1 MGEKRRSGVRAGPL
15 PAAVYALIAV
25 LFLNGATGTLFFAHA
40 RPDPLAKADA
50 IVVLGGEHD
59 GREAYGLK
67 LAGQGYA
74 PTVLMSDP
82 YGPRDPVMK
91 RYCRRQADIEVICRP
106 PVPSTTRGE
115 ALMTRALAEQRG
127 WRSVIVIS
135 WRYHLPRARRIFDGC
150 FGAPDRS
157 VIMRDVPRTYR
168 FSVAQWQYTFLY
180 QYGGFVKAEVQGSCD
195 SAT

>member
-40 RPDPLAKADA
+40 RPDPLAKVDA

-91 RYCRRQADIEVICRP
+91 RYCRHQADIEVICRP

-135 WRYHLPRARRIFDGC
+135 WRYHLPRARRIFDVC
-150 FGAPDRS
+150 FGAPDRT

>member
-40 RPDPLAKADA
+40 RPDPLAKVDA

-135 WRYHLPRARRIFDGC
+135 WRYHLPRARRIFDVC
-150 FGAPDRS
+150 FGAPDRT

>member
-1 MGEKRRSGVRAGPL
+1 MGEKRRSGVRAGPV
-15 PAAVYALIAV
+15 PAAVYALVAV

-40 RPDPLAKADA
+40 RPDPLAKVDA

-67 LAGQGYA
+67 LAQQGYA

-91 RYCRRQADIEVICRP
+91 RFCRRQSDIEVICRP

-135 WRYHLPRARRIFDGC
+135 WRYHLPRARRIFDVC
-150 FGAPDRS
+150 FGAPNRS
-157 VIMRDVPRTYR
+157 VIMRDVPRTSR
-168 FSVAQWQYTFLY
+168 FSVAQWQYTFLS

>member
-1 MGEKRRSGVRAGPL
+1 MRAGPL

-135 WRYHLPRARRIFDGC
+135 WRYHLPRARRIFDVC
-150 FGAPDRS
+150 FGAPNRT

>member
-1 MGEKRRSGVRAGPL
+1 MGDKRRSGVRAGPL

-40 RPDPLAKADA
+40 RPDPLAKVDA

-135 WRYHLPRARRIFDGC
+135 WRYHLPRARRIFDVC

>member
-1 MGEKRRSGVRAGPL
+1 MADRRRSGVRAGPL
-15 PAAVYALIAV
+15 PAAVLALVSV

-40 RPDPLAKADA
+40 EPDPLRKVDA

-67 LAGQGYA
+67 LAEQGYA

-82 YGPRDPVMK
+82 YGSRDRVMK
-91 RYCRRQADIEVICRP
+91 KYCKRRTDIEVICRP

-115 ALMTRALAEQRG
+115 ALMTRSLAEQRG

-135 WRYHLPRARRIFDGC
+135 WRYHLPRARRIFDVC
-150 FGAPDRS
+150 FAPPGRT
-157 VIMRDVPRTYR
+157 VVMRDVPRTYP
-168 FSVAQWQYTFLY
+168 FSVADWQFTYLY
-180 QYGGFVKAEVQGSCD
+180 QYAAWVKAEVQGSCN
-195 SAT
+195 SIT

>member
-40 RPDPLAKADA
+40 RPDPLSKADA

-59 GREAYGLK
+59 GREEYGIQ
-67 LAGQGYA
+67 LAQQGYA
-74 PTVLMSDP
+74 PTVLISDA
-82 YGPRDPVMK
+82 YSQRDAVMRDVCK
-91 RYCRRQADIEVICRP
+91 RRLSIEIICRRAKLQ
-106 PVPSTTRGE
+106 TTRGE

-135 WRYHLPRARRIFDGC
+135 WRYHLPRARRIFDVC
-150 FGAPDRS
+150 FASPGRT
-157 VIMRDVPRTYR
+157 VIMRDVPRQYR
-168 FSVAQWQYTFLY
+168 FSVAEWQYTFLY
-180 QYGGFVKAEVQGSCD
+180 QYGGWVKAAVQGACD
-195 SAT
+195 

>member
-40 RPDPLAKADA
+40 RPDPLATVDA

-135 WRYHLPRARRIFDGC
+135 WRYHLPRARRIFDVC

>member
-1 MGEKRRSGVRAGPL
+1 MGERRRSGVRAGPL

-25 LFLNGATGTLFFAHA
+25 LFFNGATGTLFFAHA
-40 RPDPLAKADA
+40 RPDPLRKADA

-135 WRYHLPRARRIFDGC
+135 WRYHLPRARRIFDVC

-157 VIMRDVPRTYR
+157 VIMRDVPRSYR

>member
-1 MGEKRRSGVRAGPL
+1 MGERRRSGVRGGPL

-40 RPDPLAKADA
+40 RPDSLAKADA

-135 WRYHLPRARRIFDGC
+135 WRYHLPRARRIFDVC

-180 QYGGFVKAEVQGSCD
+180 QYGGFVKAEVQGGC
-195 SAT
+195 A

>member
-1 MGEKRRSGVRAGPL
+1 MRAGPL

-40 RPDPLAKADA
+40 RPDALAKADA

-67 LAGQGYA
+67 LARQGYA

-82 YGPRDPVMK
+82 YGSRDPVMK
-91 RYCRRQADIEVICRP
+91 RFCRSNSDVEVICRP

-135 WRYHLPRARRIFDGC
+135 WRYHLPRARRIFDTC
-150 FGAPDRS
+150 FAPPGRT
-157 VIMRDVPRTYR
+157 VIMRDVPRSYS

-180 QYGGFVKAEVQGSCD
+180 QYGAWVKAEVQGSCK
-195 SAT
+195 SST

>member
-1 MGEKRRSGVRAGPL
+1 MGERRRSGVRAGPL

-40 RPDPLAKADA
+40 RPDPLAKVDA

-67 LAGQGYA
+67 LAQQGYA

-91 RYCRRQADIEVICRP
+91 RFCRRQADIEVICRP

-115 ALMTRALAEQRG
+115 ALMTRVLAEQRG

-135 WRYHLPRARRIFDGC
+135 WRYHLPRARRIFDVC
-150 FGAPDRS
+150 FASPNRT

-180 QYGGFVKAEVQGSCD
+180 QYGGFVKAEIQGSCD

>member
-40 RPDPLAKADA
+40 RPDPLAKVDA

-135 WRYHLPRARRIFDGC
+135 WRYHLPRARRIFDVC
-150 FGAPDRS
+150 FAAPDRT

>member
-1 MGEKRRSGVRAGPL
+1 MGERRRSGVRAGPL

>member
-1 MGEKRRSGVRAGPL
+1 MGERRRSGVRAGPL

-40 RPDPLAKADA
+40 RPDPLAKVDA

-67 LAGQGYA
+67 LAKQGYA

-91 RYCRRQADIEVICRP
+91 RYCRGHTEIEVICRP
-106 PVPSTTRGE
+106 PVPGTTRGE
-115 ALMTRALAEQRG
+115 ALMTRTLAEQRG

-135 WRYHLPRARRIFDGC
+135 WRYHLPRARRIFDVC
-150 FGAPDRS
+150 FASPDRT
-157 VIMRDVPRTYR
+157 VIMRDVPRSYP
-168 FSVAQWQYTFLY
+168 FSVARWQYTYLY
-180 QYGGFVKAEVQGSCD
+180 QYAAWVKAEVQGACND
-195 SAT
+195 IT

>member
-1 MGEKRRSGVRAGPL
+1 MGERRRSGVRAGPL

-40 RPDPLAKADA
+40 RPDPLAKVDA

-67 LAGQGYA
+67 LAQQGYA

-91 RYCRRQADIEVICRP
+91 RFCRRQADIEVICRP

-135 WRYHLPRARRIFDGC
+135 WRYHLPRARRIFDVC
-150 FGAPDRS
+150 FASPNRT

-180 QYGGFVKAEVQGSCD
+180 QYGGFVKAEIQGSCD